1 MCSVSAAL
9 QSAASQRDA
18 CPVIFIAVTRRYA
31 AGAISV
37 MQHRIYARK
46 ADTIPSAPWHTEW
59 QMPSKPPQPENA
71 PTAKQPERARPAN
84 VLVVDDDPGVLLLLE
99 ETLAEAGFD
108 VMSACTGE
116 EALEAC
122 KDLQP
127 DLALLDINMPGM
139 DGIETCGKIRQR
151 CGDGFPIIMV
161 TSVDD
166 AMSIQSAFEAG
177 ASDFIL
183 KPINWPLF
191 QRRMEHIIG
200 EWRHAAELDES
211 NKRLEALQRVAP
223 EQVML
228 VSRNGVIIEDLKERS
243 GHAAANTVR
252 VFPTLDELYGPEV
265 SMRFKQCISAAIK
278 TRKSKTLRFTANQ
291 WGMQCDCEADF
302 QVDGRDRVIVVVQS
316 IDEQQDYPSEEI
328 YRLAF
333 FDERTGLPNQ
343 HLFRRIAGNKCAE
356 AMLSS
361 QSMAVFSV
369 GVTVSDIRE
378 LDLDALRA
386 FEDRLTARLAEEPN
400 IVAVGDRKSAR
411 PFAHGGDLEYLMLLD
426 DVRSTD
432 DIRRLLEAV
441 RDAAAASSSL
451 EIATGVSILPS
462 DGSRLEMLIAA
473 ARGARME
480 AQIDGQPACFHSSE
494 AGVPVVKTVD
504 HVQELREAIDKGQ
517 LALHF
522 QPRLELASG
531 RIASVE
537 ALLRWNHPMRGY
549 VRLAELL
556 PLAKATGVIF
566 EIGDW
571 VLRTACETAEGW
583 PGGMDAP
590 KVSVNLSRQ
599 ELVRDGLVGGLRD
612 VINATGLDPARLE
625 LEITE
630 SALLRARDAVRLLSR
645 IRSLGVGLV
654 LDDFGTGFS
663 SLGSLKD
670 YPIDGLK
677 IDASFVRGST
687 RDSADASIC
696 EVIIMMAHKMGLK
709 AIAEA
714 VESERELA
722 FLTKA
727 GCDEVQGYV
736 VSEPLP
742 AHRISEFLEE
752 ALAVRQN

>member
-1 MCSVSAAL
+1 MFSRSGYDSDCTAPYCS
-9 QSAASQRDA
+9 
-18 CPVIFIAVTRRYA
+18 
-31 AGAISV
+31 
-37 MQHRIYARK
+37 
-46 ADTIPSAPWHTEW
+46 
-59 QMPSKPPQPENA
+59 QMPSKPLQPNIA
-71 PTAKQPERARPAN
+71 PAAKQPERVRPAN
-84 VLVVDDDPGVLLLLE
+84 VLVVDDDPGVLLLLK
-99 ETLAEAGFD
+99 ETLAEAGFH
-108 VMSACTGE
+108 VVSACTGE

-122 KDLQP
+122 NDLQP

-139 DGIETCGKIRQR
+139 DGIETCRRIRQR

-200 EWRHAAELDES
+200 EWRHAVELNES

-228 VSRNGVIIEDLKERS
+228 VSRNGVIIEDLKDR
-243 GHAAANTVR
+243 GDNAGVNTVR

-265 SMRFKQCISAAIK
+265 SLRFKQCISAAIK

-291 WGMQCDCEADF
+291 WGMQCDCQADF

-316 IDEQQDYPSEEI
+316 IDEQQDYPSEEL

-333 FDERTGLPNQ
+333 LDERTGLPNE
-343 HLFRRIAGNKCAE
+343 HLFCRIAGSRCAE
-356 AMLSS
+356 AMLSG
-361 QSMAVFSV
+361 QSMAVFSI
-369 GVTVSDIRE
+369 GVAVSDIRE
-378 LDLDALRA
+378 LDLEALGA
-386 FEDRLTARLAEEPN
+386 FEDRLAAVLAEEPN
-400 IVAVGDRKSAR
+400 IVAIGDRKSAM
-411 PFAHGGDLEYLMLLD
+411 PFSHGGDLEYLVLVD

-432 DIRRLLEAV
+432 DIQRLLEAI
-441 RDAAAASSSL
+441 RDNVAASSSL
-451 EIATGVSILPS
+451 EMATGVSILPS
-462 DGSRLEMLIAA
+462 DGSRLETLIAA

-480 AQIDGQPACFHSSE
+480 AQVDGQPACYHSSE
-494 AGVPVVKTVD
+494 TGVPVVKTVD

-517 LALHF
+517 LTLHF

-566 EIGDW
+566 EIGEW
-571 VLRTACETAEGW
+571 VLRTACETAVRW

-612 VINATGLDPARLE
+612 VINTSGLDPARLE
-625 LEITE
+625 LEVTE

-677 IDASFVRGST
+677 IDATFVRGST
-687 RDSADASIC
+687 RDSANASIC

-742 AHRISEFLEE
+742 ADSIADFLED
-752 ALAVRQN
+752 AVAARQN